1 MIDDYTCRPLR
12 RPIALGGRAMES
24 RSAFGRLSMTRW
36 PLLLALCTFG
46 PTLAGTSARSANAD
60 AVADFYKGKTVTVVV
75 SSSAAGGYDTIARA
89 VARHMSRHMPGNPV
103 FFVRNMP
110 GAGGMTATNFIY
122 NNAER
127 DGTVIAL
134 VQNNTPFEPLFGTKE
149 ARYDPVK
156 FNWLGSPSSE
166 TAMVLLW
173 HTVPVNT
180 VAELKTHEVAVGVSG
195 ANSTPAFFT
204 RLLNA
209 ILGTKMKPINGYPG
223 QNDVLL
229 AMERRELDGHPSAFF
244 SSVRS
249 TRPTW
254 LREKIAKAVL
264 QYGPEKIAEL
274 PDVPFALD
282 LVGND
287 EDRLVMQAAFAPL
300 ALGRPFLMPPG
311 VPAERVAALR
321 MAFAATMADAEF
333 LSEGEKMGL
342 GLNAPRTGE
351 QIQDVMERA
360 YRSPPAVIDRL
371 RQLNSP

>member
-1 MIDDYTCRPLR
+1 MTFRY
-12 RPIALGGRAMES
+12 
-24 RSAFGRLSMTRW
+24 GRLVV
-36 PLLLALCTFG
+36 LCSLVG
-46 PTLAGTSARSANAD
+46 AGVPPAKAD
-60 AVADFYKGKTVTVVV
+60 AVADFYRGRTVTVVV

-89 VARHMSRHMPGNPV
+89 VARHMSKHMPGNPA
-103 FFVRNMP
+103 FIVRNMP
-110 GAGGMTATNFIY
+110 GAGGMTATNFLY
-122 NNAER
+122 NTADK
-127 DGTVIAL
+127 DGSVIGL

-173 HTVPVNT
+173 HAVPVSSID
-180 VAELKTHEVAVGVSG
+180 ELKAREVAVGVSG

-209 ILGTKMKPINGYPG
+209 TLGTKMKPINGYPG

-254 LREKIAKAVL
+254 LRDKTAKAIV
-264 QYGPEKIAEL
+264 QYGPEKLAEL
-274 PDVPFALD
+274 PDVPFAPD
-282 LVGND
+282 LVGD
-287 EDRLVMQAAFAPL
+287 EEDRLVMQAAFAPL
-300 ALGRPFLMPPG
+300 TLGRPFVIPPG
-311 VPAERVAALR
+311 VLAERVAALR
-321 MAFAATMADAEF
+321 KAFAATMADPEF
-333 LSEGEKMGL
+333 LVEGEKMGL
-342 GLNAPRTGE
+342 GLNAPRTGD
-351 QIQDVMERA
+351 QIQAVMEQA
-360 YRSPPAVIDRL
+360 YQSPPAVIDRL

>member
-1 MIDDYTCRPLR
+1 MWRWRPLV
-12 RPIALGGRAMES
+12 
-24 RSAFGRLSMTRW
+24 
-36 PLLLALCTFG
+36 LALCVCACI
-46 PTLAGTSARSANAD
+46 LAPRAKAD
-60 AVADFYKGKTVTVVV
+60 PVADFYKGRAVTVVV
-75 SSSAAGGYDTIARA
+75 SSSAAGGYDTLARGL
-89 VARHMSRHMPGNPV
+89 ARHISKHLPGNPA
-103 FFVRNMP
+103 FIVRNMP
-110 GAGGMTATNFIY
+110 GAGGMTATNFLY
-122 NNAER
+122 NNADR
-127 DGTVIAL
+127 DGSVIGL

-173 HTVPVNT
+173 HTVPVST
-180 VAELKTHEVAVGVSG
+180 LAELKSREVAVGVSG

-209 ILGTKMKPINGYPG
+209 TLGTKMKPINGYPG

-264 QYGPEKIAEL
+264 QYGPEKLAEL
-274 PDVPFALD
+274 PDVPFAPE
-282 LVGND
+282 LVASD
-287 EDRLVMQAAFAPL
+287 EDKLTMQAAFAPL
-300 ALGRPFLMPPG
+300 ALGRPFLIPPS

-321 MAFAATMADAEF
+321 AAFAATMADAEF
-333 LSEGEKMGL
+333 LAEGERMGL
-342 GLNAPRTGE
+342 GLNAPRTGA
-351 QIQDVMERA
+351 QIQEVMERA
-360 YRSPPAVIDRL
+360 YQSPPAVIDRL
-371 RQLNSP
+371 RQLNTP